1 MLSWLHNGCR
11 NVDAIPLCRF
21 YRKNAKTR
29 KPPVYLSCDTLSCI
43 MIFFMRNLIFLAF
56 SYRFETLRKLI
67 IQYKI
72 IIKIARII
80 YISFH
85 VFASNK

>member
-1 MLSWLHNGCR
+1 
-11 NVDAIPLCRF
+11 
-21 YRKNAKTR
+21 
-29 KPPVYLSCDTLSCI
+29 